1 MSSISKYICA
11 QDNFQKQWNDIPTFY
26 FEKTDIINLKSSEKF
41 PFRAT
46 SGPPACFCSFPEFKQ
61 KMFDYIHHTPT
72 RTFSSEMAK
81 IMIVRGTRNAKKDCP
96 VQLSS
101 KNCSGILSQRKGRTN
116 EFVSISWDTIR
127 HIFLEGKEEGD
138 KIILPNNVHLQDL
151 IEKTNFCMYSNQ
163 HTKDDCYLFSC
174 RPFQV
179 DKGEEK
185 GEENHEEWV
194 KRNLREVRME
204 LQTSGKEEGE
214 INYEDFDDDEE
225 RESDEEEIDYGDE
238 PDDDQ

>member
-11 QDNFQKQWNDIPTFY
+11 QDNFQKQWNVIPPFY

-61 KMFDYIHHTPT
+61 KMLDYIHHTPT

-81 IMIVRGTRNAKKDCP
+81 IMMVRGTRNAKKDCP

-116 EFVSISWDTIR
+116 EFVSNSWDTIR
-127 HIFLEGKEEGD
+127 HIFLEGKEEGG
-138 KIILPNNVHLQDL
+138 KIILPNNVHLKDL
-151 IEKTNFCMYSNQ
+151 LEKTNFCMYSNQ
-163 HTKDDCYLFSC
+163 HTKDDCHLFSC

-179 DKGEEK
+179 DKGEE
-185 GEENHEEWV
+185 NHKEWV
-194 KRNLREVRME
+194 KRNIREVTME
-204 LQTSGKEEGE
+204 LQTSDKEEGE
-214 INYEDFDDDEE
+214 IDYEDDFDDDEE
-225 RESDEEEIDYGDE
+225 RESDEGEIDYDDE
-238 PDDDQ
+238 PELDDQ